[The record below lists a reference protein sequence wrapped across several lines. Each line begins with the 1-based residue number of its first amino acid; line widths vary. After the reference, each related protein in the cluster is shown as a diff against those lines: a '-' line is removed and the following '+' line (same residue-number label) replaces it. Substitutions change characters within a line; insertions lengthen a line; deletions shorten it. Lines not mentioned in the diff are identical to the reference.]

1 MMLARPH
8 LNYTHVPEKCDG
20 VDLLGSNWKE
30 RFACQKDGSHSHVE
44 QHPNLTKA
52 TGYTGQENTCNADGF
67 LNPSSRDYEK
77 CYKSEP
83 GCLFP
88 S

>member
-20 VDLLGSNWKE
+20 VGRRGLPAKRMVHIRMSSSI
-30 RFACQKDGSHSHVE
+30 R
-44 QHPNLTKA
+44 NLTKA
-52 TGYTGQENTCNADGF
+52 IGYTGQENTCNADGF
-67 LNPSSRDYEK
+67 LNPSSRHYEK